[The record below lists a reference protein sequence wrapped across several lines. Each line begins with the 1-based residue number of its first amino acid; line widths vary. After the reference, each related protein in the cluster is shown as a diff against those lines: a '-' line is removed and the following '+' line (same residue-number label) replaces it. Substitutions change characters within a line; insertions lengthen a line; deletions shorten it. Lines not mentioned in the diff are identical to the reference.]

1 MENKLPSKNEPKNI
15 PIKIIFKIVALI
27 FCKGTS
33 AETSAPLMPLAV
45 GIAEYSLNLDFS
57 LLPAIK
63 HKIKNIPEYQPKHH
77 NVKDFKIKQLLFSTQ
92 SAIMK
97 M

>member
-33 AETSAPLMPLAV
+33 AETSAPIMPLAV

-63 HKIKNIPEYQPKHH
+63 LKIKNIPNINQSIIMLKILRLNNYFFLH
-77 NVKDFKIKQLLFSTQ
+77 NLQL
-92 SAIMK
+92 
-97 M
+97 